1 MTTETLLKLLAQSQQ
16 LLNEVTRTE
25 NEKRVRIR
33 QASLKQALELCAQS
47 AEDGYRQASDHLHSI
62 GRIIEQAEETIQMLR
77 TPAPVGKPVQEN
89 NPIYQQIEQA
99 RADMSEAHKISLDEI
114 EANYQRLGTFNIVLF
129 GRTMTGKSTLMEI
142 LTKGNGRS
150 IGKGAQ
156 RTTRDVRS
164 YEWNGLK
171 ITDVPG
177 IAAFEGFE
185 DEQTAAEAARQ
196 ADLIIFLITDDA
208 PQPAEAEQLAILRN
222 IGNPML
228 GICNVKRAVDD
239 ELHRRIFLR
248 DQEKIFDNNRLNE
261 MVNEFQQ
268 MVNHKAP
275 GSELDFKY
283 AHLKLRFMAEQPE
296 HLNRRVELT
305 SASRFAEIEDHIS
318 REVTDNGPLHRQRT
332 FLESAT
338 RASYDVW
345 QQMLTA
351 SQYAYELHDRIRDHA
366 KETRTWQKQFR
377 RSANTRINALLKNT
391 IGKLRADIPAFV
403 EINCENEAL
412 SKQWE
417 RKVQQADINKPV
429 RQFQEELQQQ
439 CYDKV
444 KTLIEEIGQELHLL
458 EFAVTPPH
466 LKTGNIYNHRRAWDW
481 TIQGISAVLGAAA
494 TASLFTFP
502 PLAIP
507 LGIAAGIVQAI
518 GMIFRRMF
526 GNKAKRRREAIEKI
540 TPQLHQS
547 LDELE
552 YKIKR
557 ELRQWLDNE
566 LIGQQIN
573 KTISQLET
581 IASSAEEAAGF
592 YQDQAQELN
601 QRQLELNGELL
612 RALLNHTGEDPSAA
626 NDIIMAR
633 VPGQTTT
640 LKTSK
645 GLNLTQ
651 ATLEQLES
659 VLQEPIEVIPNRW
672 SHKQVIQWATGHR
685 ADAPAAVS
693 ISEKRKVAHTQYS
706 EQDPATPARV
716 NIAQQLT
723 GLHII
728 NSSQGE
734 G

>member
-16 LLNEVTRTE
+16 ALNQATRAE

-47 AEDGYRQASDHLHSI
+47 AEDGYQQASDHLHSI

-77 TPAPVGKPVQEN
+77 TTAPVGKPVEEN
-89 NPIYQQIEQA
+89 NPIYQQIEQTI
-99 RADMSEAHKISLDEI
+99 ADMSHAHKISLDEI
-114 EANYQRLGTFNIVLF
+114 ETNYKRLGTFNIVLF

-185 DEQTAAEAARQ
+185 DEQTATEAARQ

-208 PQPAEAEQLAILRN
+208 PQPAEAEQLVILRN

-248 DQEKIFDNNRLNE
+248 DQAKLFDNSRLNE
-261 MVNEFQQ
+261 MVQEFQQ
-268 MVNHKAP
+268 MTYHKAP

-305 SASRFAEIEDHIS
+305 SASRFAEIEDHIYQ
-318 REVTDNGPLHRQRT
+318 EVTENGPLHRQRT

-351 SQYAYELHDRIRDHA
+351 RQYAYELHDRIKDHA

-377 RSANTRINALLKNT
+377 QSGITRINELLKNT

-403 EINCENEAL
+403 EINCENETL

-417 RKVQQADINKPV
+417 RKIQQADIEEQI

-444 KTLIEEIGQELHLL
+444 KTLIEEIDQELHLL
-458 EFAVTPPH
+458 EFTFTP
-466 LKTGNIYNHRRAWDW
+466 RA
-481 TIQGISAVLGAAA
+481 
-494 TASLFTFP
+494 
-502 PLAIP
+502 
-507 LGIAAGIVQAI
+507 
-518 GMIFRRMF
+518 
-526 GNKAKRRREAIEKI
+526 
-540 TPQLHQS
+540 
-547 LDELE
+547 
-552 YKIKR
+552 
-557 ELRQWLDNE
+557 
-566 LIGQQIN
+566 
-573 KTISQLET
+573 
-581 IASSAEEAAGF
+581 
-592 YQDQAQELN
+592 
-601 QRQLELNGELL
+601 
-612 RALLNHTGEDPSAA
+612 
-626 NDIIMAR
+626 
-633 VPGQTTT
+633 
-640 LKTSK
+640 
-645 GLNLTQ
+645 
-651 ATLEQLES
+651 
-659 VLQEPIEVIPNRW
+659 
-672 SHKQVIQWATGHR
+672 
-685 ADAPAAVS
+685 
-693 ISEKRKVAHTQYS
+693 
-706 EQDPATPARV
+706 
-716 NIAQQLT
+716 
-723 GLHII
+723 
-728 NSSQGE
+728 
-734 G
+734 

>member
-99 RADMSEAHKISLDEI
+99 IADMSEAHKISLDEI

-283 AHLKLRFMAEQPE
+283 AHLELRFMAEQPE

-351 SQYAYELHDRIRDHA
+351 SQYAYELQDRIRDHA
-366 KETRTWQKQFR
+366 AETRTWQKQFR

-403 EINCENEAL
+403 EIN
-412 SKQWE
+412 
-417 RKVQQADINKPV
+417 
-429 RQFQEELQQQ
+429 
-439 CYDKV
+439 
-444 KTLIEEIGQELHLL
+444 
-458 EFAVTPPH
+458 
-466 LKTGNIYNHRRAWDW
+466 
-481 TIQGISAVLGAAA
+481 
-494 TASLFTFP
+494 
-502 PLAIP
+502 
-507 LGIAAGIVQAI
+507 
-518 GMIFRRMF
+518 
-526 GNKAKRRREAIEKI
+526 
-540 TPQLHQS
+540 
-547 LDELE
+547 
-552 YKIKR
+552 
-557 ELRQWLDNE
+557 
-566 LIGQQIN
+566 
-573 KTISQLET
+573 
-581 IASSAEEAAGF
+581 
-592 YQDQAQELN
+592 
-601 QRQLELNGELL
+601 
-612 RALLNHTGEDPSAA
+612 
-626 NDIIMAR
+626 
-633 VPGQTTT
+633 
-640 LKTSK
+640 
-645 GLNLTQ
+645 
-651 ATLEQLES
+651 
-659 VLQEPIEVIPNRW
+659 
-672 SHKQVIQWATGHR
+672 
-685 ADAPAAVS
+685 
-693 ISEKRKVAHTQYS
+693 
-706 EQDPATPARV
+706 
-716 NIAQQLT
+716 
-723 GLHII
+723 
-728 NSSQGE
+728 
-734 G
+734 